1 MSKDIF
7 NTKDVLNRNIRLTS
21 TQLHTHIIGKSGHLE
36 MALDLSSIPKTVE
49 DPDYI
54 YNSKSNNRR
63 DLYFKLGSHDIIK
76 KKYVKV
82 VVDFTNPSK
91 GNVITS
97 YVTSSI
103 SGDLGRLIYEKST
116 SV

>member
-7 NTKDVLNRNIRLTS
+7 NTKDVLNRNVRLTS
-21 TQLHTHIIGKSGHLE
+21 TQLQTHIIGRSGHIE
-36 MALDLSSIPKTVE
+36 MALDLPSIGKTVE

-54 YNSKSNNRR
+54 YNSKSNNER
-63 DLYFKLGSHDIIK
+63 DLYFKFGSHNIIK
-76 KKYVKV
+76 NKYVKV
-82 VVDFTNPSK
+82 IVAHTIPSM
-91 GNVITS
+91 GDVITA
-97 YVTSSI
+97 YITSSV